1 MENHANPTRQN
12 DDPPEDMEQILSR
25 EISEQVTSGIR
36 EAMRKNGVKVLSLQ
50 ITQIEVPEK
59 VKELRTKYWESIRQ
73 KISAQRN
80 SRAEAEHIRARE
92 LAHAESQ
99 RTMLMTIMKRLEN
112 VDPKDLTEPLIL
124 SLSGILD
131 QGLDDPIIRPLVA
144 KESLAVLERIRKL
157 LGERF

>member
-1 MENHANPTRQN
+1 
-12 DDPPEDMEQILSR
+12 
-25 EISEQVTSGIR
+25 
-36 EAMRKNGVKVLSLQ
+36 
-50 ITQIEVPEK
+50 
-59 VKELRTKYWESIRQ
+59 
-73 KISAQRN
+73 
-80 SRAEAEHIRARE
+80 
-92 LAHAESQ
+92 
-99 RTMLMTIMKRLEN
+99 MLMTITKRLEN

>member
-1 MENHANPTRQN
+1 
-12 DDPPEDMEQILSR
+12 
-25 EISEQVTSGIR
+25 
-36 EAMRKNGVKVLSLQ
+36 
-50 ITQIEVPEK
+50 
-59 VKELRTKYWESIRQ
+59 
-73 KISAQRN
+73 
-80 SRAEAEHIRARE
+80 
-92 LAHAESQ
+92 
-99 RTMLMTIMKRLEN
+99 MLMTIMKRLEN